1 MGARSGYMP
10 RKNVKGNRVNIMK
23 LTSERFN
30 KINKIMSEYEWTKD
44 TQLMHIFDKRIQ
56 KAPDWII
63 EALYNDTYDE
73 YEFSFRDW
81 MKTGYEESPNLLV
94 EVKVMIGNFSDLS
107 ESEDKIT
114 RHYVKIIYTNGSE
127 EDMQFKD
134 LNQRKEFLSKLIM
147 E

>member
-1 MGARSGYMP
+1 
-10 RKNVKGNRVNIMK
+10 MK

-30 KINKIMSEYEWTKD
+30 KINKIMSECEWTKD

-63 EALYNDTYDE
+63 EALYNDTSDE

-94 EVKVMIGNFSDLS
+94 EVKVMIGDFSDLS

-134 LNQRKEFLSKLIM
+134 LNQRKEFLSKLIK